1 MEKIL
6 FVTDAVC
13 MSKSCLDFACYLGN
27 LTHSLLTGVFLENQ
41 EMELRSVDDIREKGV
56 IAPVPGARI
65 EQQKELYRDENI
77 KRFQSHCENSG
88 VNCTIHQHV
97 GIPLAAVLKESRY
110 ADLLIVDAATS
121 FSWRPES
128 VPSSFV
134 NEILEH
140 SECPVI
146 IAPEN
151 FEGIDEIIFTYNG
164 SNASV
169 YAIKQFTYLLP
180 QFFGHKATVLSV
192 TPKGQPVKGDTGKLE
207 EWMHMHYPDSSLMV
221 LEDDNVQARLLE
233 HLFLKEKVMIVMGAF
248 GRNQLSN
255 LFVPNPMKPVV
266 KLVSQPVFVAHH

>member
-13 MSKSCLDFACYLGN
+13 MSKSCLDFACYLSN
-27 LTHSLLTGVFLENQ
+27 LTHSRLTGVFLENQ
-41 EMELRSVDDIREKGV
+41 SMELRGVEDIREKGV

-77 KRFQSHCENSG
+77 RRFKSHCENNG
-88 VNCTIHQHV
+88 VNCTIHQHA
-97 GIPLAAVLKESRY
+97 GIPVTAVLKESRY
-110 ADLLIVDAATS
+110 ADLLVVDAATS

-128 VPSSFV
+128 APTSFV
-134 NEILEH
+134 KEILER
-140 SECPVI
+140 SECPVLL
-146 IAPEN
+146 APEN
-151 FEGIDEIIFTYNG
+151 FDGIEEIIFTYNG
-164 SNASV
+164 SNAAM

-180 QFFGHKATVLSV
+180 QLFGVKATVLSV
-192 TPKGQPVKGDTGKLE
+192 TPEGQPVRGDTEKLE
-207 EWMHMHYPDSSLMV
+207 EWLHMHYPDSSLMV

-233 HLFLKEKVMIVMGAF
+233 HLFMKEKVMIVMGAF

-266 KLVSQPVFVAHH
+266 KLISQPVFVAHH

>member
-6 FVTDAVC
+6 FITDAVC

-27 LTHSLLTGVFLENQ
+27 LTHSRLTGVFLENQ
-41 EMELRSVDDIREKGV
+41 EMELRSVDEIREKGV

-77 KRFQSHCENSG
+77 KRFSDHCENSG
-88 VNCTIHQHV
+88 VNCVIHQHT
-97 GIPLAAVLKESRY
+97 GIPLTAVLRESRY
-110 ADLLIVDAATS
+110 ADLLVVDGSTS
-121 FSWRPES
+121 FSWRRES
-128 VPSSFV
+128 TPTSFV
-134 NEILEH
+134 EEILEKA
-140 SECPVI
+140 ECPVF

-164 SNASV
+164 SHAAM

-180 QFFGHKATVLSV
+180 QLFGVKATLLSV
-192 TPKGQPVKGDTGKLE
+192 TPKGQPIKGDREKLE
-207 EWMHMHYPDSSLMV
+207 EWLHMHYVDSSLEI
-221 LEDDNVQARLLE
+221 LEDNNVQATLME
-233 HLFLKEKVMIVMGAF
+233 YLFMKEKVMIVMGAF